1 MALCSDCV
9 SKIKY
14 TGDGS
19 QTDFTFPFEYMESSD
34 VYVAQYDDE
43 TKEYT
48 NLVGGADWNFKNAT
62 TIEIQPAPDY
72 TFVIYRCTE
81 IDPIKATFHPGHP
94 VKAGDLNDNFE
105 QLQSAIEDT
114 KCSIKQLNE
123 HVDENY
129 WNNHSQTI
137 ECGEEWIGDDEHIA
151 TNCATDARYWN
162 KAEDTTFIRDPWDIE
177 ADDRH
182 VPTTG
187 AVDKFVKEQVQDL
200 ADNIADAIDKSLINS
215 VDESEGRWNRMYN
228 DDQHLITALAA
239 SQRFDVALSDDSPD
253 PASWI
258 EPGKMW
264 IDTNDQKL
272 YFWNGTYWVQPIA
285 GGSSSGIDD
294 APSDGITY
302 GRNNGSWV
310 PTETFTTGN
319 ITVQAETPLTRKVS
333 GGQVEIGF
341 DITQLSSIPTTRS
354 FFNS

>member
-14 TGDGS
+14 IGDGS

-94 VKAGDLNDNFE
+94 IKAGDLNDNFE

-114 KCSIKQLNE
+114 KCSINQLNE

-137 ECGEEWIGDDEHIA
+137 ECGDEWIGDDEHIA
-151 TNCATDARYWN
+151 TNCAIDARFWN
-162 KAEDTTFIRDPWDIE
+162 KAEDTTFINDPWDIE

-187 AVDKFVKEQVQDL
+187 AVQKYVRDEFGNLILYIQ
-200 ADNIADAIDKSLINS
+200 NSLVTS
-215 VDESEGRWNRMYN
+215 EDERLGRWHRQYN
-228 DDQHLITALAA
+228 DDQHIITAKAA
-239 SQRFDVALSDDSPD
+239 SQRFDVVVSDDNPE
-253 PASWI
+253 PNSWI
-258 EPGKMW
+258 QPGKMW
-264 IDTNDQKL
+264 IDANDQKL
-272 YFWNGTYWVQPIA
+272 YYWNGTYWVQPIA
-285 GGSSSGIDD
+285 GGGGGAGGIGD

-319 ITVQAETPLTRKVS
+319 ITVEPDTPLTRKVS

-341 DITQLSSIPTTRS
+341 DITQLASIQTAHS